1 MSLSYLGDFVELE
14 NPMLPTERVIIE
26 IWEKKTK
33 RKIVWLLARTK
44 ETSHGWIMLGFIEY
58 NFTYY
63 LFNSLGY

>member
-33 RKIVWLLARTK
+33 RKIV
-44 ETSHGWIMLGFIEY
+44 
-58 NFTYY
+58 
-63 LFNSLGY
+63 